1 MSILHITCTAFFFC
15 KVWALNALSMIAD
28 SGGPMFRSYVE
39 PSLALLLE
47 LLLSVPLHTA
57 EVHQCIGKCLQAL
70 ITTVGPELQGEID
83 RNT

>member
-1 MSILHITCTAFFFC
+1 
-15 KVWALNALSMIAD
+15 
-28 SGGPMFRSYVE
+28 MFRSYVE

-70 ITTVGPELQGEID
+70 ITTVGPELQGESLGVFCYIGIHYLSMLV
-83 RNT
+83 NKKAFIHIKELKEEI